1 MSRLPFALI
10 LSVFAAAAFSAD
22 APKPEKVIQY
32 RQSIYHVMLW
42 NWGPMSEMVK
52 GKRPFDAADFKLRA
66 ERLAYMTRMLDDGF
80 PEGSDKG
87 ASTDAKPEIWQNMK
101 DFQAKLADLQ
111 RETQVLADTAAGGDE
126 AKIKDQFAKA
136 GGTCKACHDK
146 YRAD

>member
-1 MSRLPFALI
+1 MSRAPLALV
-10 LSVFAAAAFSAD
+10 LLVFVAAVASAD

-42 NWGPMSEMVK
+42 NWAPMLDMAK
-52 GKRPFDAADFKLRA
+52 GKRPFDAAEFKQHA
-66 ERLAYMTRMLDDGF
+66 ERLATMTRMLDDAY

-87 ASTDAKPEIWQNMK
+87 AQTDALPIIWENKK
-101 DFQAKLADLQ
+101 DFDAKLADLQ
-111 RETQVLADTAAGGDE
+111 RETQNLATTAAGGDE
-126 AKIKDQFAKA
+126 AKIKEQLAKT